1 MILLDTVVEVGTLPY
16 PDRLQLA
23 SRLILEPVCGVTGQ
37 DGLAIGLTTIDYD
50 PLGSAVSPESL
61 SQKPF
66 GGGQVTFFAEPELDR
81 IAVAVNGAVQI
92 SPLTTYLDIRLIH
105 MPFPPDGPFALIETL
120 EKLGGVTDHPAA
132 DSGVVN
138 GDAALCHHFLQIPQ
152 AQAISKIPPY
162 AQQDHRSIKLPA
174 LEHLCHSLSP
184 AQAIARDR
192 KERVATDPIFLCAS
206 VAVWF
211 CGVRLTVYA
220 DRISSLTGLGQ
231 VFAGMLLLGCI
242 TSLPE
247 VANAVTASHI
257 GNPALAVNNLLGSA
271 AINVFFLAIGDAIV
285 RRDALTSVVA
295 SPATLMMSVLC
306 MLVLI
311 AVAIAITTG
320 DVLLIGV
327 GAWGVILAGISV
339 ASFWLSAG
347 YGERSPWRVAERSA
361 PPYREAELD
370 EGHKSLRK
378 VLWKAAL
385 VGAVIFIAGYTLSQT
400 GDALAQQTGLGTGM
414 VGFVLIGI
422 ATSTPEL
429 STIVQSIR
437 LHRYEM
443 AFGQVLGTN
452 FVNLSLIVVAD
463 AVFAGGPVINELGR
477 FEALSSLLGAAL
489 IGLFMVG
496 LLERRNA
503 TVLRMG
509 YDSFAVIIVFIGG
522 LAALALTK

>member
-1 MILLDTVVEVGTLPY
+1 LDTVVEVGTLPY

-192 KERVATDPIFLCAS
+192 KERVATDRAHDLPLRGNHDPFRIDPEADRPVGEGRRHA
-206 VAVWF
+206 VAVALQMDEAGRRDPL
-211 CGVRLTVYA
+211 GVFDEAVEEAWHRHQEPRFLGPDVF
-220 DRISSLTGLGQ
+220 DRSGSETMG
-231 VFAGMLLLGCI
+231 
-242 TSLPE
+242 
-247 VANAVTASHI
+247 
-257 GNPALAVNNLLGSA
+257 NLLPQ
-271 AINVFFLAIGDAIV
+271 L
-285 RRDALTSVVA
+285 
-295 SPATLMMSVLC
+295 P
-306 MLVLI
+306 
-311 AVAIAITTG
+311 
-320 DVLLIGV
+320 
-327 GAWGVILAGISV
+327 
-339 ASFWLSAG
+339 
-347 YGERSPWRVAERSA
+347 A
-361 PPYREAELD
+361 PPLQPVVQGLQR
-370 EGHKSLRK
+370 
-378 VLWKAAL
+378 WKARH
-385 VGAVIFIAGYTLSQT
+385 
-400 GDALAQQTGLGTGM
+400 
-414 VGFVLIGI
+414 
-422 ATSTPEL
+422 
-429 STIVQSIR
+429 R
-437 LHRYEM
+437 L
-443 AFGQVLGTN
+443 
-452 FVNLSLIVVAD
+452 
-463 AVFAGGPVINELGR
+463 P
-477 FEALSSLLGAAL
+477 
-489 IGLFMVG
+489 
-496 LLERRNA
+496 
-503 TVLRMG
+503 
-509 YDSFAVIIVFIGG
+509 
-522 LAALALTK
+522 

>member
-132 DSGVVN
+132 DGGVVN

-192 KERVATDPIFLCAS
+192 KERVATDPAAALEIPPAPFTFRVKGNL
-206 VAVWF
+206 VAAVTGAAEGILVRNADGDAVRLAPWTPLALNDGDTVTIEAPRR
-211 CGVRLTVYA
+211 GVRSYLAIRGGFDIKPVLGSSSTDTLAQLGPAPLQAGEKVFVRETDTKIAVQPSAAPPFAMPATGETVELDVYLGPRSDWFADEAVKLFLTQEWTVGQQSN
-220 DRISSLTGLGQ
+220 RVGMRLTGEPLERKIRDELPSEATLSGAIQVPANGQ
-231 VFAGMLLLGCI
+231 PVLFLTDHPVTGGYPVIATLREEQLSYASQIPAGARI
-242 TSLPE
+242 RF
-247 VANAVTASHI
+247 NAVE
-257 GNPALAVNNLLGSA
+257 
-271 AINVFFLAIGDAIV
+271 
-285 RRDALTSVVA
+285 
-295 SPATLMMSVLC
+295 
-306 MLVLI
+306 
-311 AVAIAITTG
+311 TT
-320 DVLLIGV
+320 
-327 GAWGVILAGISV
+327 
-339 ASFWLSAG
+339 
-347 YGERSPWRVAERSA
+347 
-361 PPYREAELD
+361 
-370 EGHKSLRK
+370 RK
-378 VLWKAAL
+378 
-385 VGAVIFIAGYTLSQT
+385 
-400 GDALAQQTGLGTGM
+400 
-414 VGFVLIGI
+414 
-422 ATSTPEL
+422 
-429 STIVQSIR
+429 
-437 LHRYEM
+437 
-443 AFGQVLGTN
+443 
-452 FVNLSLIVVAD
+452 
-463 AVFAGGPVINELGR
+463 GGRP
-477 FEALSSLLGAAL
+477 
-489 IGLFMVG
+489 
-496 LLERRNA
+496 
-503 TVLRMG
+503 
-509 YDSFAVIIVFIGG
+509 
-522 LAALALTK
+522 

>member
-192 KERVATDPIFLCAS
+192 KERVATDPKIHPKAIIDDLKRRTKEARAAEADMPDLFADFNGLTDPEDRYEFYRHSMHWQNRMILGDSLQVMAS
-206 VAVWF
+206 LAQ
-211 CGVRLTVYA
+211 RE
-220 DRISSLTGLGQ
+220 GLKGKVQ
-231 VFAGMLLLGCI
+231 CI
-242 TSLPE
+242 
-247 VANAVTASHI
+247 H
-257 GNPALAVNNLLGSA
+257 
-271 AINVFFLAIGDAIV
+271 FD
-285 RRDALTSVVA
+285 
-295 SPATLMMSVLC
+295 
-306 MLVLI
+306 
-311 AVAIAITTG
+311 
-320 DVLLIGV
+320 
-327 GAWGVILAGISV
+327 
-339 ASFWLSAG
+339 
-347 YGERSPWRVAERSA
+347 
-361 PPYREAELD
+361 PPY
-370 EGHKSLRK
+370 G
-378 VLWKAAL
+378 
-385 VGAVIFIAGYTLSQT
+385 
-400 GDALAQQTGLGTGM
+400 
-414 VGFVLIGI
+414 IG
-422 ATSTPEL
+422 
-429 STIVQSIR
+429 
-437 LHRYEM
+437 
-443 AFGQVLGTN
+443 
-452 FVNLSLIVVAD
+452 
-463 AVFAGGPVINELGR
+463 
-477 FEALSSLLGAAL
+477 
-489 IGLFMVG
+489 
-496 LLERRNA
+496 RRQE
-503 TVLRMG
+503 VH
-509 YDSFAVIIVFIGG
+509 
-522 LAALALTK
+522 

>member
-192 KERVATDPIFLCAS
+192 KERVATDPCLQEI
-206 VAVWF
+206 
-211 CGVRLTVYA
+211 A
-220 DRISSLTGLGQ
+220 DDPGR
-231 VFAGMLLLGCI
+231 FMLPLDG
-242 TSLPE
+242 
-247 VANAVTASHI
+247 NAH
-257 GNPALAVNNLLGSA
+257 
-271 AINVFFLAIGDAIV
+271 
-285 RRDALTSVVA
+285 
-295 SPATLMMSVLC
+295 
-306 MLVLI
+306 
-311 AVAIAITTG
+311 
-320 DVLLIGV
+320 
-327 GAWGVILAGISV
+327 
-339 ASFWLSAG
+339 
-347 YGERSPWRVAERSA
+347 
-361 PPYREAELD
+361 
-370 EGHKSLRK
+370 
-378 VLWKAAL
+378 
-385 VGAVIFIAGYTLSQT
+385 
-400 GDALAQQTGLGTGM
+400 
-414 VGFVLIGI
+414 
-422 ATSTPEL
+422 
-429 STIVQSIR
+429 
-437 LHRYEM
+437 
-443 AFGQVLGTN
+443 N
-452 FVNLSLIVVAD
+452 FV
-463 AVFAGGPVINELGR
+463 
-477 FEALSSLLGAAL
+477 
-489 IGLFMVG
+489 IG
-496 LLERRNA
+496 
-503 TVLRMG
+503 
-509 YDSFAVIIVFIGG
+509 
-522 LAALALTK
+522 